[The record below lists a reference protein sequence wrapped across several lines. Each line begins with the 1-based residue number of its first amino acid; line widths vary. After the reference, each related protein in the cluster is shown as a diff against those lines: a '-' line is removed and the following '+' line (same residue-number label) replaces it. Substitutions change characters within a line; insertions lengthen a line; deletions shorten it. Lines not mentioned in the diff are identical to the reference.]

1 MLSKISQAQKQI
13 LDILTYAVEFK
24 ETEWWLSEARVW
36 GKGEIMVTGYRASIR
51 QEEWVGFFPFEI
63 CCTVSWI

>member
-24 ETEWWLSEARVW
+24 ETEWWLSEARV
-36 GKGEIMVTGYRASIR
+36 
-51 QEEWVGFFPFEI
+51 
-63 CCTVSWI
+63 